1 MMNFLV
7 WVENLGLSTWIREGR
22 SLLAFPTLLFLHTL
36 GMSFVAGGSSLIA
49 MGILGLWP
57 QSSLKSLEKI
67 YPAIW
72 VGFWVNAVTG
82 VLILLAWATKELTN
96 PDFYI
101 KMTFVFAGLALLRVM
116 RTRVF
121 GDPTLETAPVA
132 PMAKILAWATLACWF
147 GAIVS
152 GRLLGYT

>member
-1 MMNFLV
+1 MMDFLL
-7 WVENLGLSTWIREGR
+7 WIDNLGVSTWIREGQ

-49 MGILGLWP
+49 IGVLGFWP
-57 QSSLKSLEKI
+57 QSSLKSLERL

-72 VGFWVNAVTG
+72 LGFSVNLITG
-82 VLILLAWATKELTN
+82 VFILMAWASKELTN

-101 KMTFVFAGLALLRVM
+101 KMTFVVIGLVLLRVM
-116 RTRVF
+116 RTKVF
-121 GDPTLETAPVA
+121 GDPSLETAPVSST
-132 PMAKILAWATLACWF
+132 AKTLAWASLVCWF
-147 GAIVS
+147 GAIVA

>member
-1 MMNFLV
+1 MMDLLL
-7 WVENLGLSTWIREGR
+7 WVDNLGISTWIREGR

-49 MGILGLWP
+49 FGILGFWP
-57 QSSLKSLEKI
+57 RSSLRTLERI

-72 VGFWVNAVTG
+72 LGFWVNAVTG
-82 VLILLAWATKELTN
+82 VLILLAWASKELTN

-116 RTRVF
+116 RTKVF
-121 GDPTLETAPVA
+121 ADPALETAAVSTT
-132 PMAKILAWATLACWF
+132 AKALAWASLACWF
-147 GAIVS
+147 GAIVA